1 VKWGIVRKL
10 SNRIHFAVPTV
21 LLAVVTACQNLPNE
35 TAKPATTLHNLSSE
49 DVASRTIQRR
59 AVEAVIW
66 STPAVNFDRMDQAMV
81 NDAKAGEGNNN
92 L

>member
-1 VKWGIVRKL
+1 VGNREKTL
-10 SNRIHFAVPTV
+10 QSNSLCRPDSPARRGHS
-21 LLAVVTACQNLPNE
+21 LPEPAKRNW
-35 TAKPATTLHNLSSE
+35 KPATTLHNLSSE